1 MAAHVSRAGEVAL
14 ASMQAAQKR
23 PVNLSVSVEIL
34 AAAREAR
41 VNLSALLER
50 ALIGELA
57 RLRRVRWRQENARA
71 VGAYNKYLASHRT
84 CFEGRLDE

>member
-1 MAAHVSRAGEVAL
+1 
-14 ASMQAAQKR
+14 MQAGQKR
-23 PVNLSVSVEIL
+23 SVNLSVSVETL
-34 AAAREAR
+34 RAARDAR

-57 RLRRVRWRQENARA
+57 RLRRARWFEENIRA
-71 VGAYNKYLASHRT
+71 ICAYNEYLASQGT

>member
-1 MAAHVSRAGEVAL
+1 
-14 ASMQAAQKR
+14 MQVGHKR
-23 PVNLSVSVEIL
+23 SVNLSVSVETL
-34 AAAREAR
+34 RAAREAR

-57 RLRRVRWRQENARA
+57 RLRRARWFEENVRA
-71 VGAYNKYLASHRT
+71 VCAYNEYLASQGT

>member
-1 MAAHVSRAGEVAL
+1 MKAAE
-14 ASMQAAQKR
+14 KR

-34 AAAREAR
+34 GAAREAR

-50 ALIGELA
+50 ALTDELA
-57 RLRRVRWRQENARA
+57 LVKRRKWREENARA
-71 VGAYNKYLASHRT
+71 VVAYNEYLASHGT

>member
-1 MAAHVSRAGEVAL
+1 MSTSEEGSL
-14 ASMQAAQKR
+14 WGMQAAPKR
-23 PVNLSVSVEIL
+23 PVNLSVSAETL

-57 RLRRVRWRQENARA
+57 DLRRRRWYEENVRA
-71 VGAYNKYLASHRT
+71 VCAYNEFLASHGT
-84 CFEGRLDE
+84 CFEGRWDE

>member
-1 MAAHVSRAGEVAL
+1 ME
-14 ASMQAAQKR
+14 AAQKR

-34 AAAREAR
+34 AAAREAH

-50 ALIGELA
+50 ALISELA
-57 RLRRVRWRQENARA
+57 GLRRRRWQEENLRA
-71 VGAYNKYLASHRT
+71 VWAYNEHLTSHGT

>member
-1 MAAHVSRAGEVAL
+1 MEAV
-14 ASMQAAQKR
+14 QKR
-23 PVNLSVSVEIL
+23 PVNLIVSAEML
-34 AAAREAR
+34 EAAREAR

-57 RLRRVRWRQENARA
+57 RLRGGRWRAENAHA
-71 VGAYNKYLASHRT
+71 VRTYNEYLASHGT